1 MTNHNVTLGDAF
13 VGVLA
18 FEKSPYV
25 LEGVMLKV
33 SQVDGD
39 HLTLNTAPVTDGG
52 ELFPQTV
59 EGVLWENGVLKIG
72 TQTGEHELLGAI
84 YLGKPVQEATL
95 TDVWSDDTGI
105 VNIHYAAGS
114 PVATLAPSPTGGYH
128 LKMSPIEALYE
139 GAFTVEG
146 DADIYLS
153 NDLVDT
159 FATEANISRWNI
171 YNVNCFKPASQATP
185 VTTEDAQRYETIN
198 SDPYTTDEL
207 FKAVGAAQR
216 HMYRILTTGLAGTL
230 SLHSSTSSTGEW
242 VAEDSTSI
250 IHQEMQETVTALDE
264 AIQHMEA
271 LKDRI
276 NTTFNPNKGA

>member
-1 MTNHNVTLGDAF
+1 MTNHNVAPGDAF

-25 LEGVMLKV
+25 LEGVLLKV
-33 SQVDGD
+33 MEVDGD
-39 HLTLNTAPVTDGG
+39 HLTLNTIPVTEGG

-59 EGVLWENGVLKIG
+59 EGTLQGNGTLKIG

-84 YLGKPVQEATL
+84 HLGKPVQEATL

-105 VNIHYAAGS
+105 VNIHYTAGS

-128 LKMSPIEALYE
+128 LKMSPIEALYD

-153 NDLVDT
+153 NDLADT

-171 YNVNCFKPASQATP
+171 YNVNCFKQASQATP
-185 VTTEDAQRYETIN
+185 VTTEDAQSYETIN
-198 SDPYTTDEL
+198 SDPYAADAAL
-207 FKAVGAAQR
+207 KAVGTAQR
-216 HMYRILTTGLAGTL
+216 HMYRILTTGLASTL
-230 SLHSSTSSTGEW
+230 SLYSSTSSTGEW
-242 VAEDSTSI
+242 EAEDSTPI
-250 IHQEMQETVTALDE
+250 IRQKMQEAVEALDE
-264 AIQHMEA
+264 AIQHMET
-271 LKDRI
+271 LKARI
-276 NTTFNPNKGA
+276 NTTYNPNEGA

>member
-1 MTNHNVTLGDAF
+1 MTNRNVTPGDAF

-25 LEGVMLKV
+25 LEGVMLTV
-33 SQVDGD
+33 TEVDGD
-39 HLTLNTAPVTDGG
+39 HLTLNTTPVTEGG
-52 ELFPQTV
+52 DLFPQTV
-59 EGVLWENGVLKIG
+59 EGTLQGNGTLKIG

-105 VNIHYAAGS
+105 VNIHYTAGS
-114 PVATLAPSPTGGYH
+114 PVATLQSSPVRGYY
-128 LKMSPIEALYE
+128 LKMLPIDTLYD

-146 DADIYLS
+146 DSNIYLS
-153 NDLVDT
+153 NDLADK

-198 SDPYTTDEL
+198 SDPHAADAAL
-207 FKAVGAAQR
+207 KAVGTAQR
-216 HMYRILTTGLAGTL
+216 HMYRILTTGLASKL

-264 AIQHMEA
+264 AIRHMET
-271 LKDRI
+271 LKTHI
-276 NTTFNPNKGA
+276 NTTYNPNEGT

>member
-1 MTNHNVTLGDAF
+1 MTNHNVTPGDAF

-33 SQVDGD
+33 AQVDGD
-39 HLTLNTAPVTDGG
+39 RLTLNTIPVTEGG
-52 ELFPQTV
+52 ELFPETV
-59 EGVLWENGVLKIG
+59 EGTLQGNGALKIG

-84 YLGKPVQEATL
+84 HLGMPVQEATL
-95 TDVWSDDTGI
+95 TDVWSDDTG
-105 VNIHYAAGS
+105 VVDIHYTAGS
-114 PVATLAPSPTGGYH
+114 PVATLAPSPARGYH
-128 LKMSPIEALYE
+128 LRMAPIDALYD

-146 DADIYLS
+146 DSNIYLS
-153 NDLVDT
+153 NNLAET

-198 SDPYTTDEL
+198 PDPYTADAAL
-207 FKAVGAAQR
+207 KAVGTAQR
-216 HMYRILTTGLAGTL
+216 HMYRILTTGLASTL
-230 SLHSSTSSTGEW
+230 SLHASTSSTSEW
-242 VAEDSTSI
+242 EAEDSTPI
-250 IHQEMQETVTALDE
+250 IRQKMQEAVAALDE

-271 LKDRI
+271 LKTRI
-276 NTTFNPNKGA
+276 NTTYNPNEGA